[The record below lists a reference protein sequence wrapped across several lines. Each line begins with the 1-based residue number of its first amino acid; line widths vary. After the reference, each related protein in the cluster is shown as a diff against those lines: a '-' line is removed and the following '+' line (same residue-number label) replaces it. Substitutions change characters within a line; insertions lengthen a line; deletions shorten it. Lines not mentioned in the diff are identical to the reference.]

1 MSKYWENGFY
11 LEQNEDNTRIEITDE
26 RWQELLEEQSNSKM
40 IYLDNGEL
48 KTKNYKLSEEDIKQ
62 NRIEEIKNK
71 LTELNYD
78 FMQYFSGEQI
88 DDIENRKQDFIKLHN
103 ELRELLGKEKRNLRE
118 E

>member
-1 MSKYWENGFY
+1 MKYWEDGFY
-11 LEQNEDNTRIEITDE
+11 LEQNENNTRIEITDE
-26 RWQELLEEQSNSKM
+26 RWQELLEEQTNGKV
-40 IYLDNGEL
+40 IYVDNGEL
-48 KTKNYKLSEEDIKQ
+48 KVKDCELSEEEIKQ

-78 FMQYFSGEQI
+78 FMQYFSGEEI
-88 DDIENRKQDFIKLHN
+88 NDIEKRKQEFIELHN